1 MISIENL
8 DNLQWTSIFDN
19 VNVSAPSSLF
29 IDMIVNWIVFL
40 AIEYKIAI
48 VNQKGIIR
56 LGLRIQ
62 ISVNFNHE
70 ILFL

>member
-8 DNLQWTSIFDN
+8 DNLQWTSIFGN

-48 VNQKGIIR
+48 VN
-56 LGLRIQ
+56 
-62 ISVNFNHE
+62 
-70 ILFL
+70 